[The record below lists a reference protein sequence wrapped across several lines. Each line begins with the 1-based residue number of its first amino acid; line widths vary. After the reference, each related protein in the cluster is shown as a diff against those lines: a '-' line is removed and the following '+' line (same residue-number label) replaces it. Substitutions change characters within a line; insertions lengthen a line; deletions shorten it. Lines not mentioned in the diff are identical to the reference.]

1 MEASTV
7 IFSTLPSLLYTAAW
21 IIVVVFSVRMVR
33 DGGKPETFLIIGACL
48 MLAGSLVTL
57 AVAGLN
63 PWIMFKLVEAGT
75 DRASIASVF
84 GAIGIFRAC
93 ISLAGIVVLVLA
105 FWWKFKA
112 ERTPKTPE

>member
-1 MEASTV
+1 MEVSTV
-7 IFSTLPSLLYTAAW
+7 IFSTLPSLLHTTAWVVA
-21 IIVVVFSVRMVR
+21 VVFSVRMVR
-33 DGGKPETFLIIGACL
+33 GGSKPERFLIIGACL
-48 MLAGSLVTL
+48 MLAGSLVAL

-63 PWIMFKLVEAGT
+63 PWITFKLVEAGT
-75 DRASIASVF
+75 DRVSIASIY

-112 ERTPKTPE
+112 ERTHKTPE